1 MQHRTTL
8 IAATLILTGLL
19 AVSCSSSGG
28 SGGGGGEPA
37 EDTTPAEDVLPADDT
52 VEPPADAV
60 PADTVVP
67 VEVLPT
73 TLLKGPWLQ
82 WVTDEKFHVMAESE
96 DEVPLII
103 EVYVEGELR
112 TTVTTEPVK
121 PDFSDKL
128 IPLPSPDGFIHQV
141 EVNGVLPGENFEVLV
156 VNTQDTATGWV
167 PQTGTPV
174 SLVLFGDTR
183 TNHDK
188 HQMVADAIAATG
200 PAMVLHTGDLMSSGA
215 DIAQWQEFF
224 DIEHEVVSNAFFYP
238 IFGNHE
244 AFGQDYFDTFF
255 HTESNFDN
263 ERNWSAIWGDFGLIG
278 MEIYTTDWSD
288 GEALAWLDQEL
299 SRLRE
304 STQWVFVAFH
314 EPMYTF
320 SSHGPWL
327 KGREHVLP
335 LLEQHKVDLIIGGH
349 NHCYEHFL
357 VNGIHHVVSG
367 GGGAPLYGFDAGP
380 PEEQA
385 LLVKHHK
392 DYNFV
397 RVDMQ
402 PEQITFSAI
411 LAETGEVIDTWTLP

>member
-141 EVNGVLPGENFEVLV
+141 EVNDVLPGENFEVLV

-335 LLEQHKVDLIIGGH
+335 LLEQHKVDLIISGH

-380 PEEQA
+380 PEEQV

>member
-1 MQHRTTL
+1 MQHRSIVPPIIL
-8 IAATLILTGLL
+8 LFALFVAA
-19 AVSCSSSGG
+19 CSPSGG
-28 SGGGGGEPA
+28 DADPQEDIVLVGEVTPTP
-37 EDTTPAEDVLPADDT
+37 EDSTEPHE
-52 VEPPADAV
+52 VEG
-60 PADTVVP
+60 P
-67 VEVLPT
+67 VEAIPT

-82 WVTDEKFHVMAESE
+82 WVTEEKFHVMAESE
-96 DEVPLII
+96 DKVALVFEI
-103 EVYVEGELR
+103 YVGGELR
-112 TTVTTEPVK
+112 TTVTSEPIK
-121 PDFSDKL
+121 PDYSDKL
-128 IPLPSPDGFIHQV
+128 IPLPPPDGFIHWA
-141 EVNGVLPGENFEVLV
+141 EVKGVLPGENFEVLV
-156 VNTQDTATGWV
+156 VNTQDTAAGWI

-183 TNHDK
+183 TNHDA
-188 HQMVADAIAATG
+188 HQLVADSIAAAG

-224 DIEHEVVSNAFFYP
+224 DIERELMANAFFYP

-263 ERNWSAIWGDFGLIG
+263 ERNWSTIWGDFGFLG

-288 GEALAWLDQEL
+288 AEALAWLDQEL
-299 SRLRE
+299 SKLRE
-304 STQWVFVAFH
+304 NALWVIVAFH

-320 SSHGPWL
+320 SNHGPWL
-327 KGREHVLP
+327 KGRDHVLP
-335 LLEQHKVDLIIGGH
+335 LLEQHQVDLVISGH

-357 VNGIHHVVSG
+357 VNGIHHIVSG

-385 LLVKHHK
+385 LLVTSHK
-392 DYNFV
+392 DFHFV

-402 PEQITFSAI
+402 PEQITLTAI
-411 LAETGEVIDTWTLP
+411 LAETGEVIDTWMIP

>member
-1 MQHRTTL
+1 MF
-8 IAATLILTGLL
+8 IAATLIITGLL
-19 AVSCSSSGG
+19 TVSCSPSDGDGTSAPAEDVIPAEDTL
-28 SGGGGGEPA
+28 EPA
-37 EDTTPAEDVLPADDT
+37 EDTLEPAQDTKPADI
-52 VEPPADAV
+52 VE
-60 PADTVVP
+60 P

-73 TLLKGPWLQ
+73 ALLKGPWLQ
-82 WVTDEKFHVMAESE
+82 WVTDESFHVMAESE
-96 DEVPLII
+96 DEVPLHI
-103 EVYVEGELR
+103 EVYVEGALR

-121 PDFSDKL
+121 PDYSDKL
-128 IPLPSPDGFIHQV
+128 IPLPAPDGFIHQV
-141 EVNGVLPGENFEVLV
+141 EVTGVLPGENFEILVL
-156 VNTQDTATGWV
+156 NSQDTATGWV
-167 PQTGTPV
+167 PETGTPV
-174 SLVLFGDTR
+174 SLVLYGDTR
-183 TNHDK
+183 TNHDM
-188 HQMVADAIAATG
+188 HQMVADAIAAAG

-215 DIAQWQEFF
+215 DIGQWQEFF

-255 HTESNFDN
+255 HTESNFVN

-278 MEIYTTDWSD
+278 REIYTTDWSD
-288 GEALAWLDQEL
+288 GEALAWLNEEL
-299 SRLRE
+299 TRLRE
-304 STQWVFVAFH
+304 EAQWVFVAFH

-335 LLEQHKVDLIIGGH
+335 LLEQHKVDLVISGH

-357 VNGIHHVVSG
+357 VNDIHHVVSG
-367 GGGAPLYGFDAGP
+367 GGGAPLYGFDTGT

-385 LLVKHHK
+385 LLVKQHK
-392 DYNFV
+392 DHHFLQ
-397 RVDMQ
+397 VDMQ